1 MYDLIV
7 SYLPYALSILF
18 FLVTT
23 FALGAVA
30 SLWKARGLIGAR
42 VPWLG
47 AMFELLDML
56 GFTPTT
62 LAQWVTSRS
71 WYLAA
76 RRSAIDAL
84 SPAKGDKEPP
94 SALLP
99 SLACVL
105 LIGSMSHLGCASAA
119 LPEEMVCPLPDL
131 RTATLPTAVKLSRY
145 VLTLVSSSCGD
156 SCPAELATVRQSVD
170 KTEATAKDVC
180 RAVEIAQLIPC
191 AQCADRLEAVRALLA
206 CETP

>member
-1 MYDLIV
+1 MYDLIL
-7 SYLPYALSILF
+7 SYLPYALSILI
-18 FLVTT
+18 FLLTT
-23 FALGAVA
+23 FVLGAVA
-30 SLWKARGLIGAR
+30 VLWKARGLIGAR

-47 AMFELLDML
+47 AMFEILDML
-56 GFTPTT
+56 GFTPKT
-62 LAQWVTSRS
+62 LAQWVTRRS

-76 RRSAIDAL
+76 RRSALDSL
-84 SPAKGDKEPP
+84 GDKEPP

-105 LIGSMSHLGCASAA
+105 LIGSMSNLGCASAA
-119 LPEEMVCPLPDL
+119 LPEGMVCPLPDL
-131 RTATLPTAVKLSRY
+131 RTATLPTAIKLSRY
-145 VLTLVSSSCGD
+145 VLTLVSSSCGE

-170 KTEATAKDVC
+170 KTEATAADVC

-191 AQCADRLEAVRALLA
+191 EQCADRLDAVRALLA

>member
-1 MYDLIV
+1 MYDLIL
-7 SYLPYALSILF
+7 SYLPYALSILI
-18 FLVTT
+18 FLLTT

-30 SLWKARGLIGAR
+30 TLWKARGLIGAR

-62 LAQWVTSRS
+62 LAQWVTRRS

-76 RRSAIDAL
+76 RRSAIDSL
-84 SPAKGDKEPP
+84 GDKEPP

-105 LIGSMSHLGCASAA
+105 LIGSMSNLGCASAA
-119 LPEEMVCPLPDL
+119 LPEGMVCPLPDL
-131 RTATLPTAVKLSRY
+131 RTATLPTAIKLSRY
-145 VLTLVSSSCGD
+145 ALALVSQSCGD
-156 SCPAELATVRQSVD
+156 SCPKELSTAREAVV

-180 RAVEIAQLIPC
+180 RAVEIARLVPC
-191 AQCADRLEAVRALLA
+191 EQCADRLDAVRSLLA
-206 CETP
+206 CETSTP